1 MTAAAPA
8 RRIHLAS
15 EVETLQWGIEL
26 AAGLST
32 ELIFLRGQLGAGK
45 TTLARGV
52 LRGLGHLGAVKSPTY
67 TLLEPYE
74 FLGRKVYHFDFYR
87 IADPEELSFI
97 GIDELLADAALK
109 LVEWPERGGERL
121 PKPDVDIAL
130 AMADEG
136 RLLEVVDHRS
146 AAPRR

>member
-1 MTAAAPA
+1 MTATVPT
-8 RRIHLAS
+8 RSIHLPS
-15 EVETLQWGIEL
+15 EAETLRWGVQL
-26 AAGLST
+26 AAGLNA
-32 ELIFLRGQLGAGK
+32 ELVFLRGQLGAGK

-52 LRGLGHLGAVKSPTY
+52 LRGLGHLGSVKSPTY

-109 LVEWPERGGERL
+109 LVEWPERGGDRL
-121 PKPDVDIAL
+121 PTPDVDIAL

-136 RLLEVVDHRS
+136 RLLEMVDHRS
-146 AAPRR
+146 AAQRP